1 MTTILVTGATGNIG
15 VHLVRQLAAGSERV
29 RAFVR
34 DADKARA
41 LLGDQVDLAVGD
53 FADPSSI
60 AAAVDGVDRVFLL
73 TPSHPEMVTYERA
86 ILDSA
91 LAAGVQRVVKM
102 STVGADPR
110 SDGRFTSWQG
120 ECEELRRASAI
131 PSVILRSSYHMTNLF
146 FFAESI
152 RSAGKIFAPVD
163 EAKIAMV
170 DRRDLAAVAAL
181 ALTEDGHDGRT
192 YLISGPEAITYHD
205 VTSQLSQVLGKTV
218 EFVDV
223 PDEAAT
229 AAALRAGAPEWMA
242 LGIGEVHRQL
252 KRGIAAQTSD
262 VVRVL
267 LEREPY
273 GLADFAR
280 DTAAVFS

>member
-1 MTTILVTGATGNIG
+1 M
-15 VHLVRQLAAGSERV
+15 
-29 RAFVR
+29 RAFVH

-41 LLGDQVDLAVGD
+41 LLGDQVDVAVGD

-91 LAAGVQRVVKM
+91 VAAGVQRVAKM

-110 SDGRFTSWQG
+110 SDGRFASWQG
-120 ECEELRRASAI
+120 QCEELLRASEI
-131 PSVILRSSYHMTNLF
+131 PSVILRSSHHMTNVL

-163 EAKIAMV
+163 GAKIAMV

-192 YLISGPEAITYHD
+192 CLISGPEAITYDD
-205 VTSQLSQVLGKTV
+205 VASHLSQVLGKTV

-229 AAALRAGAPEWMA
+229 AGALQAGAPEWMA

-252 KRGIAAQTSD
+252 RRGIAEQTSD

-273 GLADFAR
+273 SFADFAR

>member
-1 MTTILVTGATGNIG
+1 MTTILVTGATGNVG
-15 VHLVRQLAAGSERV
+15 PHLIRELAARGERV

-34 DADKARA
+34 DAAKGRA
-41 LLGDQVDLAVGD
+41 LLGDNADLAVGD

-60 AAAVDGVDRVFLL
+60 AAAVDGVDRAFLL

-86 ILDSA
+86 ILD
-91 LAAGVQRVVKM
+91 AAVAARVRRVVKM

-110 SDGRFTSWQG
+110 SDGRFASWQG
-120 ECEELRRASAI
+120 QCEELLRATAI
-131 PSVILRSSYHMTNLF
+131 PSVILRSSYHMTNVF

-152 RSAGKIFAPVD
+152 RSTGKIVAPVD
-163 EAKIAMV
+163 DAKIAMV

-181 ALTEDGHDGRT
+181 ALTEEGHDGRT
-192 YLISGPEAITYHD
+192 YVISGPEAITYHEVAD
-205 VTSQLSQVLGKTV
+205 RLSQVLGKIV

-223 PDEAAT
+223 PDEAAI
-229 AAALRAGAPEWMA
+229 AAALQAGAPEWMA

-273 GLADFAR
+273 GFADFAR
-280 DTAAVFS
+280 DTAGVFG